1 MPTNKYFTQYAFGRE
16 QDLVEDLII
25 ESIKQYGYGL
35 KYIPRTIVRDDP
47 LFGEDTLSKFDD
59 AIDLEMYI
67 KSVEGFEGQGDFLSK
82 FNLQIDD
89 QITFTVAKKRFDQ
102 ARTEK
107 LTTEVGYNYLLES
120 ASTTTPSRQRLSDD
134 GSTDSV
140 VLETATADGYN
151 ITSNRPMEGDLI
163 FEPFSRKLFEIKFV
177 EHEAVFYQLGR
188 LQTYD
193 VRCEIFNYSSEDLDT
208 GDAYIDSIEDK
219 YTTDTLFYEFLLEG
233 DSGEKLLDEGGGSI
247 LQEFRIE
254 TTQPTANNEYYSSGD
269 PMFQQSSVIDFSES
283 NPFSEIDRY

>member
-1 MPTNKYFTQYAFGRE
+1 MPTNKYFTQYAYGRE

-25 ESIKQYGYGL
+25 ESIKQTGYSL

-59 AIDLEMYI
+59 AIELEMYI

-102 ARTEK
+102 ARSEK

-120 ASTTTPSRQRLSDD
+120 ASTTTPSRQRLSED
-134 GSTDSV
+134 GSTDSI

-151 ITSNRPMEGDLI
+151 ITSNRPMEGDII

-193 VRCEIFNYSSEDLDT
+193 VRCEIFNYS
-208 GDAYIDSIEDK
+208 
-219 YTTDTLFYEFLLEG
+219 
-233 DSGEKLLDEGGGSI
+233 GGSI

-254 TTQPTANNEYYSSGD
+254 ATQPTANNEYYSTSD
-269 PMFQQSSVIDFSES
+269 PIFKSSSVIDFSES
-283 NPFSEIDRY
+283 NPFSEQDRY

>member
-1 MPTNKYFTQYAFGRE
+1 MPTNKYFTQYAYGRE

-25 ESIKQYGYGL
+25 ESIKQTGYSL

-59 AIDLEMYI
+59 AIELEMYI

-102 ARTEK
+102 ARSEK

-120 ASTTTPSRQRLSDD
+120 ASTTTPSRQRLSED
-134 GSTDSV
+134 GATDSI

-151 ITSNRPMEGDLI
+151 ITSNRPMEGDII

-193 VRCEIFNYSSEDLDT
+193 VRCEIFNYSSEELDT

-219 YTTDTLFYEFLLEG
+219 YSTDILFYELLLE
-233 DSGEKLLDEGGGSI
+233 DNTKLLDESGGSI

-254 TTQPTANNEYYSSGD
+254 ATQPTANNEYYSAAD
-269 PMFQQSSVIDFSES
+269 PIFNSSTVIDFSES
-283 NPFSEIDRY
+283 NPFGEIDRY

>member
-25 ESIKQYGYGL
+25 ESIKQTGYNL
-35 KYIPRTIVRDDP
+35 KYIPRTIVRNDP
-47 LFGEDTLSKFDD
+47 LFGEDTLSKFDE
-59 AIDLEMYI
+59 AIGIEMYI

-102 ARTEK
+102 ARTAK

-120 ASTTTPSRQRLSDD
+120 ASTTTPSRQRLSED
-134 GSTDSV
+134 GSTDSI
-140 VLETATADGYN
+140 VLDMEDGYN

-193 VRCEIFNYSSEDLDT
+193 VRCEIFNYSSEDLAT

-219 YTTDTLFYEFLLEG
+219 YSTDILFHEILMET
-233 DSGEKLLDEGGGSI
+233 GEKLLLEQGGSYI
-247 LQEFRIE
+247 LEFRIE
-254 TTQPTANNEYYSSGD
+254 DTQPTANNEYYSSGD
-269 PMFQQSSVIDFSES
+269 PIFSPSSVIDFSES